1 MAHLIAY
8 AQMSTT
14 DNAIAGNLVKAQCD
28 LCGKKYG
35 SLEEAKKCE
44 ARHIEK
50 SIAEYEKQV
59 DALQEEINSYPP
71 YEGGK
76 GDVALTIGF
85 PLSSIT

>member
-1 MAHLIAY
+1 MAHLIGY

-44 ARHIEK
+44 ARHIER
-50 SIAEYEKQV
+50 SIAEIV
-59 DALQEEINSYPP
+59 RRLND
-71 YEGGK
+71 GK
-76 GDVALTIGF
+76 VY
-85 PLSSIT
+85 

>member
-8 AQMSTT
+8 AQISTT

-44 ARHIEK
+44 AQHIER
-50 SIAEYEKQV
+50 SIAKIV
-59 DALQEEINSYPP
+59 RDLNN
-71 YEGGK
+71 GK
-76 GDVALTIGF
+76 VY
-85 PLSSIT
+85 